1 MTDFVSAFRVE
12 YTDCF
17 GRSRKIAKKDL
28 RKVKQQDEEL
38 SNVVESR
45 EEQINP
51 NKNAISSSSSSAG
64 EVSDEEDEPM
74 IGPDIGLQFMKQR
87 EDWKKQE
94 ELNAERTS
102 IHYRDILFDGE
113 LILTFI

>member
-1 MTDFVSAFRVE
+1 M
-12 YTDCF
+12 
-17 GRSRKIAKKDL
+17 
-28 RKVKQQDEEL
+28 KQQDEEL

-45 EEQINP
+45 EEQEDP
-51 NKNAISSSSSSAG
+51 NKNAPSSPSSAS
-64 EVSDEEDEPM
+64 EISDEGE

-113 LILTFI
+113 LYTQFIASN

>member
-1 MTDFVSAFRVE
+1 ME

-28 RKVKQQDEEL
+28 DKVKQQDEEL

-45 EEQINP
+45 ENQEDP
-51 NKNAISSSSSSAG
+51 NRNAPSPLSSVGEISDDG
-64 EVSDEEDEPM
+64 DEPM
-74 IGPDIGLQFMKQR
+74 IGPDIGLQFIKQR

-113 LILTFI
+113 FTSIHIYEYI